1 MHFNVGD
8 TTSHPIL
15 HGLLTMPQSTINLS
29 HKGSASG
36 FMMRHDG
43 TVTQAA
49 SFPLPPKTPKRIYSS
64 KKQVHVTAE
73 YNRSAV
79 YLLFDKG
86 EIVYVGQSVKPLQR
100 IGQHQRDKTFDS
112 YRILYCAEN
121 RRLYW
126 ESKLI
131 DALNPPLN
139 KTGKT
144 FRGTG

>member
-1 MHFNVGD
+1 MRFNIGD
-8 TTSHPIL
+8 ATSHPIL
-15 HGLLTMPQSTINLS
+15 HGLLTMPQSAINLS
-29 HKGSASG
+29 HKGGASG

-43 TVTQAA
+43 TVTQTV
-49 SFPLPPKTPKRIYSS
+49 SFPLPPKKPKRIYSS

-79 YLLFDKG
+79 YLLFYKG
-86 EIVYVGQSVKPLQR
+86 ELVYVGQSVKPLQR
-100 IGQHQRDKTFDS
+100 IGQHQREKTFDS

-131 DALNPPLN
+131 NALKPRLN
-139 KTGKT
+139 RTLK
-144 FRGTG
+144 